1 MSLEQDIQ
9 SVAEAHKPCLVV
21 AAQITGVDEASVLS
35 AIRIGYGLE
44 GRPEHEVVHCLA
56 GVLRGYTEVV
66 NKTAQRLG
74 VPFNRLQTLI
84 SDHMNSL
91 SEKID

>member
-1 MSLEQDIQ
+1 
-9 SVAEAHKPCLVV
+9 
-21 AAQITGVDEASVLS
+21 VLS
-35 AIRIGYGLE
+35 SIRIGYGLE

-91 SEKID
+91 SENTER